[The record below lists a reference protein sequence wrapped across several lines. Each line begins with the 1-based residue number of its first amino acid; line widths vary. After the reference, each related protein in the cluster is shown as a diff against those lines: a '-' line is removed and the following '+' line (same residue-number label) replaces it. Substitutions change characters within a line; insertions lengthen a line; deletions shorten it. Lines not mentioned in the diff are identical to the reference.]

1 MAKLIAKTYG
11 DALFE
16 VGMEK
21 DIVDSLREEVK
32 AVSDLL
38 DQNKELNQ
46 LLSHPQIMLEE
57 KQSIVK
63 NIFENRISDELYGF
77 LQIIIQKGR
86 QANMK

>member
-63 NIFENRISDELYGF
+63 NIFKTEFQMNYMGF
-77 LQIIIQKGR
+77 YKSLSKKDVKQI
-86 QANMK
+86 

>member
-38 DQNKELNQ
+38 DQNKELNYMGFYKS
-46 LLSHPQIMLEE
+46 LSKKDVKQI
-57 KQSIVK
+57 
-63 NIFENRISDELYGF
+63 
-77 LQIIIQKGR
+77 
-86 QANMK
+86 

>member
-38 DQNKELNQ
+38 DQNK
-46 LLSHPQIMLEE
+46 
-57 KQSIVK
+57 
-63 NIFENRISDELYGF
+63 
-77 LQIIIQKGR
+77 
-86 QANMK
+86 